1 MSDISDLE
9 DPKENPKLME
19 NISFYRKQKI
29 EKCTR
34 EKGRRQSLGAGLLLE
49 YVLGCYGKS
58 TSEITFGENGKPEM
72 EGIYFNLSHS
82 HDIVICAVSDSPIG
96 CDIEWIKDAPLRI
109 AERYFGKNECE
120 QLDTLPSDEKS
131 DLFYRLWTIK
141 ESYLKMTG
149 EGLQI
154 PLGRIEV
161 IPVGMIQIYRDG
173 ELENCF
179 IKEYHLSGYKIAVC
193 AKDGTFEEQLQTISI
208 ETII

>member
-1 MSDISDLE
+1 MSDTSGLE

-29 EKCTR
+29 EKCMR
-34 EKGRRQSLGAGLLLE
+34 KKGRCQSLGAGLLLE
-49 YVLGCYGKS
+49 YVLRCYGKS
-58 TSEITFGENGKPEM
+58 TSEITFGENGKPEIA
-72 EGIYFNLSHS
+72 GLYFNLSHS

-96 CDIEWIKDAPLRI
+96 CDIERMKDAPLRI

-161 IPVGMIQIYRDG
+161 IPEGMIQIYRDG
-173 ELENCF
+173 ECEDC
-179 IKEYHLSGYKIAVC
+179 IVREYSLPGYKISVC
-193 AKDGTFEEQLQTISI
+193 AKDGIFEEQLETIYI